1 MRGQPGWAGAT
12 WSHSLWCRVPRKL
25 DPTGPFTVSFTQ
37 DRLSGGEGWA
47 SARDKSPLCA
57 PEGQGS
63 PTDRA
68 PSFSRHSLL
77 SGHPGG
83 GEGGVQGCGWEVRRR
98 HGGERKEAGREV
110 AGRKGGGEGGEWK
123 QEEQVQEERK
133 HTDRKRWG

>member
-37 DRLSGGEGWA
+37 DRLSGGEGWV

-68 PSFSRHSLL
+68 PSFSPFSSLRA
-77 SGHPGG
+77 PGRRGGWGAGLRVG
-83 GEGGVQGCGWEVRRR
+83 GEEETR
-98 HGGERKEAGREV
+98 GREK
-110 AGRKGGGEGGEWK
+110 GRRERDGREEG
-123 QEEQVQEERK
+123 R
-133 HTDRKRWG
+133 R